1 MDEQYK
7 TEDFGK
13 MLGESIKTL
22 NTGDTV
28 VGVVMDISP
37 TEIKLDLGAKSTGVV
52 TRDQI
57 TDDPNAKL
65 ADMFKIGDEVE
76 AFVIKVSD
84 VDGIAMLS
92 KKRVDASK
100 NWKNIVAAAES
111 KETVEGRVTEA
122 VKGGVVMSVDGVRV
136 FVPASQTGI
145 PKEGDLNTLVGTTQK
160 IKIIEVR
167 EDRKRA
173 YGSIREYRQAE
184 RKAKE
189 EAFWSNIH
197 EGDTYEGPVK
207 SLTSFGAFVDLGGVD
222 GMVHMS
228 ELSWKHIRHPSEVVK
243 VGDVIK
249 VFVKSFDREKKRIS
263 LGYKTEDT
271 DPWKIF
277 TDKYKVGD
285 IATVKIVSLMPFG
298 AFAEVVPGADG
309 LIHISQIAREKVA
322 RTADVL
328 EVGQEV
334 DVKITDIDYE
344 HKKISLSIRALLD
357 DLDALEEEAAADAA
371 AESESN

>member
-1 MDEQYK
+1 
-7 TEDFGK
+7 